1 MKFLPTPLAG
11 CVVVEPQRF
20 LDERGHFF
28 ETYHQ
33 AKFHAGG
40 ITVDFVQ
47 DNQSRS
53 RRNVIRGL
61 HYQLTAP
68 QGKLVRVVLGE
79 VFDVAVDLRRD
90 SATYRQWF
98 GIRLSAATGNQ
109 LYIPPGFAH
118 GFCTL
123 SEYADV
129 IYKCSALYL
138 PNDERT
144 IRWNDPDLNIAW
156 PLSGEAIVSQR
167 DQGAPLWQAA
177 ELP

>member
-11 CVVVEPQRF
+11 CFIVEPQRF
-20 LDERGHFF
+20 QDERGHFF

-33 AKFHAGG
+33 AKFYAGG

-53 RRNVIRGL
+53 RRTVIRGL

-90 SATYRQWF
+90 SPTRGQWF

-144 IRWNDPDLNIAW
+144 IRWNDPDLKIAW
-156 PLSGEAIVSQR
+156 PLSGEAIVSPR
-167 DQGAPLWQAA
+167 DQQAPLWQAA

>member
-11 CVVVEPQRF
+11 CFIVEPQRF

-144 IRWNDPDLNIAW
+144 IRWNDPDLNISW